1 MKFLRS
7 SKKIIAEFVNIA
19 KKIYLCAVKL
29 PTKETDG
36 TDKKIKSVRKTTLSS
51 LESGQFYSYGQQA
64 MTLTPSIDSIYHD
77 FQVMIRTS

>member
-7 SKKIIAEFVNIA
+7 SKKSLLNSLISQ
-19 KKIYLCAVKL
+19 KKNYLCAVKL
-29 PTKETDG
+29 PTKEIDG

-77 FQVMIRTS
+77 FRVMIRTS